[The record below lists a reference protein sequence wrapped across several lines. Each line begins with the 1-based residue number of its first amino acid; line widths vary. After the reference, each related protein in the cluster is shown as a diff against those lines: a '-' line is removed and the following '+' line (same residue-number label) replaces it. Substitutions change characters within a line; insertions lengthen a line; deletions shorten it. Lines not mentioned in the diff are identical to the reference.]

1 MTSPAH
7 PSLRT
12 FPRLQLLF
20 SATYHLFLSLS
31 PVNCASI
38 LIRQLPS
45 FYPNSLTLFALSL
58 FLSLS
63 LSAISSSL
71 LFSLPPCLTLTLL
84 HNCSFPSLRL
94 AIGGRVFPS
103 SHSNFPPSIHPCCFS
118 VIPLLLSLTNPSFAF
133 CLCCCCF
140 FFFLFCSLSLSL
152 SLSFFL
158 SFSFLLSRCCCFI
171 IVGAPS
177 SCILST

>member
-20 SATYHLFLSLS
+20 SATYLPPFSFSLS
-31 PVNCASI
+31 S
-38 LIRQLPS
+38 QLC
-45 FYPNSLTLFALSL
+45 FNSNPPTSVLLSEQL
-58 FLSLS
+58 DTVRSLSVSLS

-84 HNCSFPSLRL
+84 HICSFPSLRL

-133 CLCCCCF
+133 YLCCCF
-140 FFFLFCSLSLSL
+140 FSLFFCSLTHS
-152 SLSFFL
+152 L

>member
-45 FYPNSLTLFALSL
+45 FYPNSLTLLALSV

-63 LSAISSSL
+63 LGYLQFSTL
-71 LFSLPPCLTLTLL
+71 LTTTLSFSLL

>member
-12 FPRLQLLF
+12 FPRLQLSSLLPTTF
-20 SATYHLFLSLS
+20 FFLSLSLSLSLS

-45 FYPNSLTLFALSL
+45 FYPNSLALFSL
-58 FLSLS
+58 CVLS

-71 LFSLPPCLTLTLL
+71 LFSPHSYYYHLVLLT
-84 HNCSFPSLRL
+84 HCIFPSLRL

-103 SHSNFPPSIHPCCFS
+103 SHNSFPPSIHPS
-118 VIPLLLSLTNPSFAF
+118 LLLLCDSPLAVSYKPLF
-133 CLCCCCF
+133 CLF
-140 FFFLFCSLSLSL
+140 ASVVVSFSSFSSALSLSL
-152 SLSFFL
+152 SPSP
-158 SFSFLLSRCCCFI
+158 CCCCS
-171 IVGAPS
+171 IVGASS
-177 SCILST
+177 SCIVST